1 MALLGYSVA
10 PVGDPAFEAVTLA
23 EAKAQARVLHDA
35 DDTLLTRLL
44 TAARELVEEDAGLA
58 IVERTWRQRLD
69 QFPACEDYIEIKRRP
84 LQSVE
89 SITYQDADDAEQ
101 TWDDDEYTVDT
112 DRTPPAVLL
121 GYDEDWPQTRDGRN
135 AVTINFTAGYADAD
149 SVPALAKQA
158 ILLLTAH
165 WYAHPEAVGTVGQE
179 IALGYER
186 IIRLLRKERY
196 PA

>member
-44 TAARELVEEDAGLA
+44 TAAREQVEADAGLA

-69 QFPACEDYIEIKRRP
+69 QFPGEDYIEIKRRP

-89 SITYQDADDAEQ
+89 SITYQDADNAQQ

-112 DRTPPAVLL
+112 DRLRGVVLL
-121 GYDEDWPQTRDGRN
+121 NYDEDWPITRDGRN
-135 AVTINFTAGYADAD
+135 AVTINFTAGFPDAD